1 MEEILNWILNNFKKI
16 LGALIGF
23 ILGYFYIKYGF
34 LKTLIL
40 VIFVVIG
47 YTLGA
52 GKDFNLKSWIIEKL
66 TKGEDYK

>member
-1 MEEILNWILNNFKKI
+1 MEEILKWILNNFKKI
-16 LGALIGF
+16 LGVIIGF

-34 LKTLIL
+34 IKTLIL

-52 GKDFNLKSWIIEKL
+52 WKDLNLRDYIIEKL
-66 TKGEDYK
+66 KKGEDYK